1 MTIQD
6 LGSIGEFIAAIATV
20 ATLAYLAVQI
30 RQNTAA
36 VRRAANRG
44 VVDDANSWR
53 YRLIENAEVSEIF
66 RTGLANPES
75 LDANSKYRFRM
86 LLDAL
91 FAHWA
96 HAFDSGEEEF
106 IANANISRILSQPG
120 GEWYW
125 SRAKATDDL
134 FPAGFVEFIGSLE
147 PKSTTGSP
155 NVSSE

>member
-1 MTIQD
+1 MNWDAI
-6 LGSIGEFIAAIATV
+6 GAIGEVVGALAV
-20 ATLAYLAVQI
+20 VLTLAYLTVQL

-44 VVDDANSWR
+44 VVEDANSWR

-96 HAFDSGEEEF
+96 HAFDSGEWEF
-106 IANANISRILSQPG
+106 IANANVSRILSQPG

-125 SRAKATDDL
+125 SRAKATESL
-134 FPAGFVEFIGSLE
+134 FPAEFVEFIGSLE
-147 PKSTTGSP
+147 LQSTTGSP